1 MVAPNKLLDRPVL
14 ALWLGLAFAL
24 LSLGGAVAFNLHLE
38 YEHVATREGDRLSS
52 QARVIAENM
61 EHQLASANNALE
73 GIRDELPNW
82 KGLSG
87 QQERLHHLKVFNSAM
102 PGIRFIG
109 ITDNKGLLLASNL
122 TEFVGMNFAHR
133 DYFQAVKQHPNAG
146 MLYVSPPFQS
156 ASGPY
161 VINLT
166 RMISGPKGEFAGII
180 TASLAPE
187 YFATLL
193 SSVLYA
199 QDMCDA
205 ISHGDGQL
213 FLMMPA
219 REGLHG
225 MNLAQPGSFF
235 TRHRDGGLTATVL
248 TGTAHYTKDVRMM
261 AQRTVQPAQLKMDK
275 PLVVSASRDLDAVF
289 QPWRRTAQA
298 QAGLFGLIALICV
311 FGLYIHQ
318 YRQRKL
324 EQQAAEARALADR
337 FSMAL
342 DRIPAYIYM
351 KDRQHRYVYANRPTL
366 ELFNCSKEELPG
378 SDDGRFFP
386 PDTVARL
393 RDIDTRV
400 LEHGEDTAEEVV
412 VRGADGSQRVY
423 WEIETPMYDDAE
435 RTHICGLCGIST
447 DITERKLL
455 QDKLEQQA
463 HQDYLTRLFNRRHFM
478 EQGQLELSRAQ
489 RYSNLLSVFMLDID
503 FFKNVNDTHGHKAGD
518 IVLQKLG
525 DILRETLRSIDIVGR
540 IGGEEFAVLLPE
552 TNIQKATEVAER
564 LREITAGTDVVLEN
578 GLPLHF
584 TISIGVAALKGKDTN
599 IDMLLSQADKALYQA
614 KESGRNKVCVAD

>member
-38 YEHVATREGDRLSS
+38 YEHVTTREGDRLAA
-52 QARVIAENM
+52 QARVIAENI
-61 EHQLASANNALE
+61 EHQLAKTNITLE
-73 GIRDELPNW
+73 VIRNELPNW
-82 KGLSG
+82 KGQSG
-87 QQERLHHLKVFNSAM
+87 QQERLYRLKAFSRA
-102 PGIRFIG
+102 GIRY
-109 ITDNKGLLLASNL
+109 LAIMDAEGTILAANL
-122 TEFVGMNFAHR
+122 PEFAGHNFSHR
-133 DYFQAVKQHPNAG
+133 DYFQAAKQQHDADT
-146 MLYVSPPFQS
+146 LYVSPPFKS

-180 TASLAPE
+180 TASLDPE

-199 QDMCDA
+199 PGMWDA
-205 ISHGDGQL
+205 VGHGDGQL

-219 REGLHG
+219 REDLNG
-225 MNLAQPGSFF
+225 MNLAQPGSLF
-235 TRHRDGGLTATVL
+235 TRHRNSGQVATVL
-248 TGTAHYTKDVRMM
+248 TGTMDSTKEEWMM

-275 PLVVSASRDLDAVF
+275 PLVVAVSRDLDAILR
-289 QPWRRTAQA
+289 PWRRTAQT

-311 FGLYIHQ
+311 LGLYIHQ

-324 EQQAAEARALADR
+324 EQQAAEAHALADR

-351 KDRQHRYVYANRPTL
+351 KDRQRRYVYANRPTL

-400 LEHGEDTAEEVV
+400 LEHGEDTAEEVI

-423 WEIETPMYDDAE
+423 WEIETPMYDNTDKT
-435 RTHICGLCGIST
+435 RICGLCGIST

-455 QDKLEQQA
+455 QEKLEQQA

-564 LREITAGTDVVLEN
+564 LREITAGTDVVLED

>member
-1 MVAPNKLLDRPVL
+1 MVTPNKLLDRPVL
-14 ALWLGLAFAL
+14 VLWLGLALAL

-38 YEHVATREGDRLSS
+38 YEHVATREGDRLSA
-52 QARVIAENM
+52 QARVIAENI
-61 EHQLASANNALE
+61 EHQLAKTNITLE
-73 GIRDELPNW
+73 VIRDELPNW
-82 KGLSG
+82 KGQSG
-87 QQERLHHLKVFNSAM
+87 QQERLYHLKAFSSA
-102 PGIRFIG
+102 GIRY
-109 ITDNKGLLLASNL
+109 LAIMDAEGTILAANL
-122 TEFVGMNFAHR
+122 PEFAGHNFSQR
-133 DYFQAVKQHPNAG
+133 DYFQAAKQQHDAG
-146 MLYVSPPFQS
+146 TLYVSPPFKS

-166 RMISGPKGEFAGII
+166 RMISGPQGEFAGVI
-180 TASLAPE
+180 TASLDPE

-199 QDMCDA
+199 PGMWDA
-205 ISHGDGQL
+205 VGHGDGQL

-219 REGLHG
+219 REDLNG
-225 MNLAQPGSFF
+225 MNLAQPGSLF
-235 TRHRDGGLTATVL
+235 TQHRNSGQVATVL
-248 TGTAHYTKDVRMM
+248 TGMAYSTKDVRMM

-275 PLVVSASRDLDAVF
+275 PLVVAISRDLDAVF
-289 QPWRRTAQA
+289 QPWRRTAQV

-311 FGLYIHQ
+311 LGLYIHQ

-351 KDRQHRYVYANRPTL
+351 KDRQHHYVYANRPTL
-366 ELFNCSKEELPG
+366 ELFNCSKEELLG

-400 LEHGEDTAEEVV
+400 LEHGEDTAEEVI

-423 WEIETPMYDDAE
+423 WEIKTPMYDNTDK
-435 RTHICGLCGIST
+435 TSICGLCGIST

-455 QDKLEQQA
+455 QEKLEQQA

-540 IGGEEFAVLLPE
+540 IGGEEFALLLPE

-564 LREITAGTDVVLEN
+564 LREITAGTDVVLED